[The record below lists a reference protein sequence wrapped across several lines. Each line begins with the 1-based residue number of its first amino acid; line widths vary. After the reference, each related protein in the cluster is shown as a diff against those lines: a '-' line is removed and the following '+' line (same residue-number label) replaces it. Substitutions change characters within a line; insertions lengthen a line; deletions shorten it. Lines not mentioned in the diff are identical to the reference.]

1 MDSKFEARACLK
13 AERSGW
19 LRRFEVVSWLS
30 REFLYL
36 ETSSL
41 NRKFGNI
48 WSAESRVKLHLGH
61 LEGVWWITVVPSI
74 WIPMHHQPAGLLD
87 RLKKTVVAESVTTS
101 ERLFKQFQSCFLS
114 IYLVM
119 WASVIK
125 SKQIGQMKSMLR
137 SWPGTPD
144 AEAPDDVP
152 DEAPEDSDDDPAPGV
167 EREGPGPGRGLL
179 AGLGSPSDI
188 VTCRVWKLFS
198 GCAMWYRW
206 QENLLRGFLV
216 PNIRTTQLTLGKL
229 KSVLLSIEVPFR
241 VLFLVF
247 TF

>member
-1 MDSKFEARACLK
+1 MDSKLEARACLK

-119 WASVIK
+119 WASVIR

-216 PNIRTTQLTLGKL
+216 PYN
-229 KSVLLSIEVPFR
+229 SIHFKKAQKR
-241 VLFLVF
+241 FAF
-247 TF
+247 AWGTF